1 MFEFDT
7 LPRNIQHLL
16 SGLILRRLSVKTWD
30 VGIFEDSYLRT
41 LLTGLDDELKIEDK
55 NKRSTNLFDERN
67 LRFLS
72 TISRLRSTRS
82 RVVVDH
88 HRLRKEVREEDLRDI
103 RLHSPDH

>member
-1 MFEFDT
+1 MFEFDS
-7 LPRNIQHLL
+7 LSRSGQHFL
-16 SGLILRRLSVKTWD
+16 SGLILKRLGVKTRD
-30 VGIFEDSYLRT
+30 VGIFEDSYLGT

-55 NKRSTNLFDERN
+55 NKRSTNLFDKRN

-72 TISRLRSTRS
+72 TISRLRSTGS
-82 RVVVDH
+82 RVVVDN